1 MKPAHRSRRIA
12 FEEEFRMWMKQQ
24 TPTGPQSQGQSQSQ
38 PQSHTPQ
45 APSFQRSPEPAS
57 DPTALPNRPG
67 TSAARGLACIGA
79 SLEIKGRI
87 SAEEDL
93 QIDGKVEGPVSVR
106 GHRLTVGRS
115 GQLTSE
121 VSARELVVFGKVT
134 GNINSTD
141 RVEIKKDGAVIGD
154 IQTTRISIEDGAIFK
169 GRIEIDRPGSKPAN
183 VPALRPESAGA
194 LVGAGAD

>member
-1 MKPAHRSRRIA
+1 
-12 FEEEFRMWMKQQ
+12 MWMKQQ
-24 TPTGPQSQGQSQSQ
+24 TPTQPQSQGQPQ
-38 PQSHTPQ
+38 PQPLST
-45 APSFQRSPEPAS
+45 PSFQRSSEPAS
-57 DPTALPNRPG
+57 DPSAFSSRPG
-67 TSAARGLACIGA
+67 TPGARSLACIGA

-87 SAEEDL
+87 NAEEDL

-115 GQLTSE
+115 GQLNSE
-121 VSARELVVFGKVT
+121 VSSRELVVFGKVT
-134 GNINSTD
+134 GNVNASD

-169 GRIEIDRPGSKPAN
+169 GRIEIDRPGSKPAS
-183 VPALRPESAGA
+183 VPALKPEPANA

>member
-1 MKPAHRSRRIA
+1 
-12 FEEEFRMWMKQQ
+12 MWMKQQ
-24 TPTGPQSQGQSQSQ
+24 TPTQPQSQGQPQ
-38 PQSHTPQ
+38 PLST
-45 APSFQRSPEPAS
+45 PSFQRSSEPAS
-57 DPTALPNRPG
+57 ESSAFSSRPG
-67 TSAARGLACIGA
+67 TPGARSLACIGA

-87 SAEEDL
+87 NAEEDL

-115 GQLTSE
+115 GQLNSE

-134 GNINSTD
+134 GNVNATD

-169 GRIEIDRPGSKPAN
+169 GRIEIDRPGSKPAS
-183 VPALRPESAGA
+183 VPALRPEPANA
-194 LVGAGAD
+194 LVGAD

>member
-1 MKPAHRSRRIA
+1 
-12 FEEEFRMWMKQQ
+12 MWTKQQ
-24 TPTGPQSQGQSQSQ
+24 TPTQSQGQPQSQ
-38 PQSHTPQ
+38 PQSPSTP
-45 APSFQRSPEPAS
+45 SLQRSSEPAS
-57 DPTALPNRPG
+57 DPNAFSRPG
-67 TSAARGLACIGA
+67 TPAARSLACIGS

-115 GQLTSE
+115 GQLTAE

-134 GNINSTD
+134 GNVNATD
-141 RVEIKKDGAVIGD
+141 RVEIKKDGGVIGD

-169 GRIEIDRPGSKPAN
+169 GRIEIDRPNSKPTA
-183 VPALRPESAGA
+183 VPALRPEPTSA
-194 LVGAGAD
+194 LVGAD

>member
-1 MKPAHRSRRIA
+1 
-12 FEEEFRMWMKQQ
+12 MWTKQQ
-24 TPTGPQSQGQSQSQ
+24 TPSKPQAQPQTPSQ
-38 PQSHTPQ
+38 PQSYTP
-45 APSFQRSPEPAS
+45 PSVQRNPDATNDAS
-57 DPTALPNRPG
+57 AFSRPG
-67 TSAARGLACIGA
+67 TPAARSLACIGA

-115 GQLTSE
+115 GQLNSE

-134 GNINSTD
+134 GNVNAND

-154 IQTTRISIEDGAIFK
+154 IQTSRISIEDGAVFK
-169 GRIEIDRPGSKPAN
+169 GRIEIDRPGSKPMS
-183 VPALRPESAGA
+183 VPALKPEPATA
-194 LVGAGAD
+194 LVGAD

>member
-1 MKPAHRSRRIA
+1 
-12 FEEEFRMWMKQQ
+12 MWMKQQ
-24 TPTGPQSQGQSQSQ
+24 TPNQSQ
-38 PQSHTPQ
+38 PQGQPQPQPQSTPSTS
-45 APSFQRSPEPAS
+45 SFQRSAETGSEPSAFS
-57 DPTALPNRPG
+57 RPG
-67 TSAARGLACIGA
+67 TLGTRSLACIGA

-87 SAEEDL
+87 NAEEDL

-115 GQLTSE
+115 GQLNSE

-134 GNINSTD
+134 GNINATD

-169 GRIEIDRPGSKPAN
+169 GRIEIDRPGSKPAA
-183 VPALRPESAGA
+183 VPALRPEPAGA
-194 LVGAGAD
+194 LVGAD

>member
-1 MKPAHRSRRIA
+1 
-12 FEEEFRMWMKQQ
+12 MWTKQQ
-24 TPTGPQSQGQSQSQ
+24 TPTQTQPQSQ
-38 PQSHTPQ
+38 PQSPS
-45 APSFQRSPEPAS
+45 APSFQRSSEPAS
-57 DPTALPNRPG
+57 DPNALSSRPG
-67 TSAARGLACIGA
+67 TPAARSLACIGA

-87 SAEEDL
+87 TADEDL

-115 GQLTSE
+115 GQVNAE

-134 GNINSTD
+134 GNINAND

-169 GRIEIDRPGSKPAN
+169 GRIEIDRPGSKPAT
-183 VPALRPESAGA
+183 VPALRPEPAGA
-194 LVGAGAD
+194 LVGAH

>member
-1 MKPAHRSRRIA
+1 
-12 FEEEFRMWMKQQ
+12 MWTKQQ
-24 TPTGPQSQGQSQSQ
+24 TPTQSQGQPQSQ
-38 PQSHTPQ
+38 PGMPST
-45 APSFQRSPEPAS
+45 PSFQRSPDPAS
-57 DPTALPNRPG
+57 DPNAFSRPG
-67 TSAARGLACIGA
+67 TPSARSLACIGS

-134 GNINSTD
+134 GNVNATD

-169 GRIEIDRPGSKPAN
+169 GRIEIDRPGSKPAA
-183 VPALRPESAGA
+183 VPALRPEPAGA
-194 LVGAGAD
+194 LVGAD

>member
-1 MKPAHRSRRIA
+1 
-12 FEEEFRMWMKQQ
+12 MWMKQQ
-24 TPTGPQSQGQSQSQ
+24 TPTQPQSQGQPQSQ
-38 PQSHTPQ
+38 PQSHS
-45 APSFQRSPEPAS
+45 PSMPSSQRSSEPAS
-57 DPTALPNRPG
+57 DPSSFSSRPG
-67 TSAARGLACIGA
+67 TPGARSLACIGA

-115 GQLTSE
+115 GQLSSE
-121 VSARELVVFGKVT
+121 VSSRELVVFGKVT
-134 GNINSTD
+134 GNINASD

-169 GRIEIDRPGSKPAN
+169 GRIEIERPGSKPAP
-183 VPALRPESAGA
+183 VPALKPEPVSALVPAGA
-194 LVGAGAD
+194 H

>member
-1 MKPAHRSRRIA
+1 
-12 FEEEFRMWMKQQ
+12 MWTKQQ
-24 TPTGPQSQGQSQSQ
+24 TPNQTQTQPQSQ
-38 PQSHTPQ
+38 PQSPS
-45 APSFQRSPEPAS
+45 APSFARNSEAAS
-57 DPTALPNRPG
+57 DPSAFSSRPG
-67 TSAARGLACIGA
+67 TPAARSLACIGA

-106 GHRLTVGRS
+106 GHRLTIGRS
-115 GQLTSE
+115 GQLHSE

-134 GNINSTD
+134 GNINAND

-169 GRIEIDRPGSKPAN
+169 GRIEIDRPGSKPAA
-183 VPALRPESAGA
+183 VPALRPEAVGA
-194 LVGAGAD
+194 LVGTQ

>member
-1 MKPAHRSRRIA
+1 
-12 FEEEFRMWMKQQ
+12 MWTKQQ
-24 TPTGPQSQGQSQSQ
+24 TPTQTQPQSQ
-38 PQSHTPQ
+38 PQSPST
-45 APSFQRSPEPAS
+45 PSFQRSSEPAS
-57 DPTALPNRPG
+57 DPNVFSSRPG
-67 TSAARGLACIGA
+67 APAARSLACIGA

-87 SAEEDL
+87 TADEDL

-115 GQLTSE
+115 GQVNAE

-134 GNINSTD
+134 GNINAND

-169 GRIEIDRPGSKPAN
+169 GRIEIDRPGSKPST
-183 VPALRPESAGA
+183 VPALRPEAAGA
-194 LVGAGAD
+194 LVGAD

>member
-1 MKPAHRSRRIA
+1 
-12 FEEEFRMWMKQQ
+12 MWMKQQ
-24 TPTGPQSQGQSQSQ
+24 TPTQPQSQGQPQSQ
-38 PQSHTPQ
+38 PSPVST
-45 APSFQRSPEPAS
+45 PSFQRSSEPAS
-57 DPTALPNRPG
+57 DPSAFSSRPG
-67 TSAARGLACIGA
+67 TQGARTLACIGA

-115 GQLTSE
+115 GQLSAE

-134 GNINSTD
+134 GNVNATD

-169 GRIEIDRPGSKPAN
+169 GRIEIDRPSSKVSS
-183 VPALRPESAGA
+183 VPALRPEAAGS
-194 LVGAGAD
+194 LVGAD

>member
-1 MKPAHRSRRIA
+1 
-12 FEEEFRMWMKQQ
+12 MWMKQQ
-24 TPTGPQSQGQSQSQ
+24 TPTQPRSQGQPQSQPSPVSM
-38 PQSHTPQ
+38 
-45 APSFQRSPEPAS
+45 PSFQRSPENAS
-57 DPTALPNRPG
+57 DPNAYSSRPG
-67 TSAARGLACIGA
+67 TPGARSLACIGA

-115 GQLTSE
+115 GQLSAE

-134 GNINSTD
+134 GNVNATD

-169 GRIEIDRPGSKPAN
+169 GRIEIDRPGSKSSS
-183 VPALRPESAGA
+183 VPALRPEPAGS
-194 LVGAGAD
+194 LVGAD